1 MQSTQYTKGL
11 CVCCEIDSESGLP
24 IFGEIKLILSQ
35 LRESYFVLEKLE
47 TVDFSEH
54 YHSYELERRENTF
67 CLIDVENLLDYH
79 PYVLHKCASSSALF
93 RIVVK
98 YDLS

>member
-11 CVCCEIDSESGLP
+11 CVCCRIDSESGLP

-35 LRESYFVLEKLE
+35 LRKSYFVLE
-47 TVDFSEH
+47 TVDF
-54 YHSYELERRENTF
+54 SYELERRENTF
-67 CLIDVENLLDYH
+67 CLIDVKNLLDYH

-93 RIVVK
+93 RIVAR